1 MVGPA
6 MRHGFRPAFRTS
18 RARADRPRAH
28 RPLRAVRLQ
37 MAARLVTGANGCIG
51 AWVVKRLLAAGDDV
65 TALDHGAERHR
76 LEAILD
82 EDARSR
88 IRFVTADVTDAA
100 AIHRQIGDHGGDG
113 VIHLAGLQ
121 VPTCRADPML
131 GARVNVLGTLA
142 VFEAACAVGCRVVY
156 ASSAAVYGPD
166 DAPTRP
172 HLESEAGDAKTHYG
186 IFKLANEGNARIY
199 HQDHGVGSVGLRP
212 LTVYGVGR
220 DFGMTSGPTT
230 ALKSAILGR
239 PYTIGFRG
247 PTDFQLAEDVAEIFV
262 RCLDAPEGAHVCNL
276 HGETATVEDV
286 VDAIDGILPADRR
299 GLVDCDGPPLPIPGA
314 LDDGLLESIIGP
326 PPRTPLRDGLLRT
339 YEAFLRLHDAGRLD
353 LRDLPAE
360 GGS

>member
-1 MVGPA
+1 
-6 MRHGFRPAFRTS
+6 
-18 RARADRPRAH
+18 
-28 RPLRAVRLQ
+28 

-51 AWVVKRLLAAGDDV
+51 AWVVQRLLAAGDDV
-65 TALDHGAERHR
+65 TALDHGEERHR

-88 IRFVTADVTDAA
+88 IRFVTADVTDASA
-100 AIHRQIGDHGGDG
+100 MRRHVDDHGGDG

-142 VFEAACAVGCRVVY
+142 VFEAARVTGCRVIY

-166 DAPTRP
+166 DTPTRP

-262 RCLDAPEGAHVCNL
+262 RCLDAPDGAHVCNL

-286 VDAIDGILPADRR
+286 VASIDGILPEHRR
-299 GLVDCDGPPLPIPGA
+299 GLVDCDGPTLPIPGC
-314 LDDGLLESIIGP
+314 LDDGALESLVGP
-326 PPRTPLRDGLLRT
+326 PPRTSLHDGLRRT
-339 YEAFLRLHDAGRLD
+339 YEAFLRLHEDGRLD
-353 LRDLPAE
+353 LRDLPE
-360 GGS
+360 EVGS